1 MTYDELCE
9 SVLEAKRRMEELH
22 AEPTAITLSPSAF
35 NVLCEG
41 SPNKPTLFGLDIYVA
56 DMPLGGFCVH

>member
-9 SVLEAKRRMEELH
+9 NVFDAIRRMEELH
-22 AEPTAITLSPSAF
+22 AEPKEITLSPTLF

-41 SPNKPTLFGLDIYVA
+41 SPNRPTLFGLDIYVA
-56 DMPLGGFCVH
+56 DMPLGGFCLR